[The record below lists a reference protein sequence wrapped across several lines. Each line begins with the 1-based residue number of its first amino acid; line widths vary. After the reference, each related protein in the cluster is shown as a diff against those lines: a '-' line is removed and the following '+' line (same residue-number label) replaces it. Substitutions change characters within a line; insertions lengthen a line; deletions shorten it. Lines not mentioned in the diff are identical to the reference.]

1 MDGRKFSV
9 IEAGG
14 KVLSLRLSFNAM
26 VEFNS
31 EVGSIDAAFRNQP
44 FKAFRSLILHSA
56 NEANPGSLTLR
67 GAGDFC
73 EDYISENGMEAL
85 GDKVRQLMDDSG
97 WLKSNAEEE
106 PGKNGNP
113 APKRPSKK

>member
-31 EVGSIDAAFRNQP
+31 EVGSVDAAFRNQP
-44 FKAFRSLILHSA
+44 FKAFRGLIWSA
-56 NEANPGSLTLR
+56 ANAANPGSITILE
-67 GAGDFC
+67 AGDFC
-73 EDYISENGMEAL
+73 EDYIAEKGYSAMEKTINTL
-85 GDKVRQLMDDSG
+85 LTDSG
-97 WLKSNAEEE
+97 WLKPPDEEE
-106 PGKNGNP
+106 PGKNENP

>member
-26 VEFNS
+26 VGFN
-31 EVGSIDAAFRNQP
+31 EDVGQIQKALDEQP
-44 FKAFRSLILHSA
+44 FKSFRSLILHSA

-73 EDYISENGMEAL
+73 EDYIAENGMEAL

-106 PGKNGNP
+106 PGKNENQ